1 MEFVS
6 LFIVHILVKTYI
18 LQLIKIVLS
27 GKLFPTTEK
36 METIFIIG
44 VTSLQ
49 IKPFTKPLKIFNSFL
64 LLFILIISLYFYSFL
79 YAFKPS
85 FMNL

>member
-49 IKPFTKPLKIFNSFL
+49 IKPFTKP
-64 LLFILIISLYFYSFL
+64 
-79 YAFKPS
+79 
-85 FMNL
+85 

>member
-27 GKLFPTTEK
+27 GKLFPTNEK
-36 METIFIIG
+36 M
-44 VTSLQ
+44 VD
-49 IKPFTKPLKIFNSFL
+49 
-64 LLFILIISLYFYSFL
+64 YFYNWSYIFTDKAL
-79 YAFKPS
+79 Y
-85 FMNL
+85 